1 MTARSWRAVGNGLIL
16 IAALLLAWQFL
27 YEFAGL
33 LAQSNG
39 NGGIFSQLHAD
50 CGQIAQHHHFYCILR
65 PVYPIPASSNGC
77 HLPFIDLHRLIWV

>member
-1 MTARSWRAVGNGLIL
+1 MHSGITFVAIWNKPFK
-16 IAALLLAWQFL
+16 FL

-33 LAQSNG
+33 LAQSDE